1 MAKLLKKKH
10 LINSSGEEE
19 LLDIYTT
26 KVEATQSR
34 LPCKSILVD
43 IDGQM
48 TTCYIGLTD
57 ELDTPKC
64 SSKRVQ
70 IDDKTY
76 AERKYM
82 GMVNFN
88 NYMRNTYPDTY
99 KTMTELPEQ
108 LPDTSDATNMSSF
121 FEGCVELVSTPNLN
135 TSNCQHFFRTYHS
148 CRKLQEVPFLD
159 THNATSVSN
168 MYAGTDLVI
177 NYPNID
183 TSNVTSF
190 DSMYNMYP
198 GANVNKNFPTINTS
212 KGTNFYEMYAY
223 NKGTVEFPL
232 IDTTNGK
239 VLSGM
244 YYGCSSM
251 ITSPNINITNNA
263 TTVKS
268 MYGSCIK
275 MEKLT
280 DNIDTSN
287 CTDFSYF
294 LNDCRALKSI
304 PLLDTSN
311 GIDFSYMLTSVNQ
324 VDQLQTI
331 NTSSGVKF
339 DSMYNCYHQQPLPTL
354 SYPLIDTSH
363 GYSLRDIYAYN
374 KTTTTFPKIDTSMAK
389 DLRDIYR
396 DCSKATT
403 VCDFNLASF
412 SKESVNTMLNKSLQG
427 CSSLNDVVF
436 TNVPLRVTE
445 DELKT
450 ACGNQNITP
459 LITYRTV
466 RNNIRPIRTI
476 KAKNGKLVDIDN
488 SGNMPIIRKGNK
500 PLDEYITQSGDWGT
514 IYDDGENFKCLV
526 TKDNFIYCG
535 KKYNSTTRN
544 SDIQPEI
551 PEGIEVPNGIIMIS
565 SGSIDRVYDMSMI
578 ITNVRTFKEKSQGHI
593 LIGRCISKEQINQ
606 EKNKLA
612 HWYTD
617 TEIDSDYICRAY
629 SYDLKINNVSNE
641 KTSPQFIGD
650 TKNNFDTIVIGD
662 YNNRAPDI
670 LKEFHLYNELLF
682 SEELEE
688 QLNKIKNGTT
698 AHRIIKSKTVD
709 VQGQPRQRLVDIDTD
724 GDSPIRIN
732 GVAGTYNLDDYIVY
746 DTEWGTI
753 YSDGAVTVQNLA
765 PNTLQEYTIALEEL
779 ENIQSNPVSLHS
791 NETYTPFDF
800 NNQQDYSNLI
810 NDINN
815 SSLKRMSQEEINQ
828 LSTSTIPTPIQFGV
842 TIFKDGTIYLGKAY
856 LNTDMLRGRPEPPE
870 GILVPNS
877 ALSISK
883 SFDKEDMSIVF
894 KDLLFTSTPTG
905 AHQPLIY
912 CNTGSSNYWLSFGDE
927 NNRTSSCAYSGIYR
941 EELKKNSSTF
951 VSGNKNTFYFTVKDF
966 FGSGHNEYF
975 GAKELKLWN
984 RNLTKEELLLEKEPV
999 IAMSVTRDENNPSP
1013 ELTYTEELL

>member
-88 NYMRNTYPDTY
+88 NYMKNTYPDTY
-99 KTMTELPEQ
+99 QTMTELPED
-108 LPDTSDATNMSSF
+108 LPDTSDGTTFLSFFNGCRNLITPKYVDIRNAINIQSMYEGCSALTGSITLHIDNLSPIRAINTFYADKNLSEIIFDPVIKTELCTNMF
-121 FEGCVELVSTPNLN
+121 
-135 TSNCQHFFRTYHS
+135 
-148 CRKLQEVPFLD
+148 
-159 THNATSVSN
+159 
-168 MYAGTDLVI
+168 
-177 NYPNID
+177 
-183 TSNVTSF
+183 
-190 DSMYNMYP
+190 
-198 GANVNKNFPTINTS
+198 
-212 KGTNFYEMYAY
+212 
-223 NKGTVEFPL
+223 
-232 IDTTNGK
+232 
-239 VLSGM
+239 
-244 YYGCSSM
+244 YGCSNLTKQVIVDTSQTTDLTGLYSENINVSSDFIVDGSSCIKYVNTFYNCKKTKN
-251 ITSPNINITNNA
+251 ITINNINNDISSIAGIVQNCEQLQTLSGLNYESTAKCTDFTASFENTKNLVDYPHLNTDSGVFFSRMYKGSNIKQIPNINTINASEMTNMFADTQITECRNLKTDRARVLDGIFRNTNLSICENINTQLCNKFSQMFMNN
-263 TTVKS
+263 TNLS
-268 MYGSCIK
+268 S
-275 MEKLT
+275 ELLL
-280 DNIDTSN
+280 
-287 CTDFSYF
+287 DFSI
-294 LNDCRALKSI
+294 LIENDILEYSR
-304 PLLDTSN
+304 
-311 GIDFSYMLTSVNQ
+311 IDRMLYNTPSLPKV
-324 VDQLQTI
+324 TI
-331 NTSSGVKF
+331 NNCPLKITEQQFRTASS
-339 DSMYNCYHQQPLPTL
+339 
-354 SYPLIDTSH
+354 
-363 GYSLRDIYAYN
+363 
-374 KTTTTFPKIDTSMAK
+374 
-389 DLRDIYR
+389 
-396 DCSKATT
+396 
-403 VCDFNLASF
+403 AS
-412 SKESVNTMLNKSLQG
+412 ENTEIILNYK
-427 CSSLNDVVF
+427 
-436 TNVPLRVTE
+436 
-445 DELKT
+445 
-450 ACGNQNITP
+450 NIK
-459 LITYRTV
+459 
-466 RNNIRPIRTI
+466 NNISPIRII
-476 KAKNGKLVDIDN
+476 KAENMKLVDIDKTG
-488 SGNMPIIRKGNK
+488 SMSIIRKNNK
-500 PLDEYITQSGDWGT
+500 PLDEYITYSGDWGT
-514 IYDDGENFKCLV
+514 IYDDGLDFKCFI

-535 KKYNSTTRN
+535 TGYNSTNR
-544 SDIQPEI
+544 DPDKQPEI
-551 PEGIEVPNGIIMIS
+551 PEGIEVPNGSLKI
-565 SGSIDRVYDMSMI
+565 RCENKHVYDFSGI
-578 ITNVRTFKEKSQGHI
+578 IVSGNRIKSSDTHVVIPFFSLYQNTMLKNRSGHFIDNKGVCDYIFSGYSYTAQIFEQNKFYPTWSGDSLQNFDMI
-593 LIGRCISKEQINQ
+593 LISK
-606 EKNKLA
+606 
-612 HWYTD
+612 
-617 TEIDSDYICRAY
+617 
-629 SYDLKINNVSNE
+629 
-641 KTSPQFIGD
+641 
-650 TKNNFDTIVIGD
+650 
-662 YNNRAPDI
+662 
-670 LKEFHLYNELLF
+670 YNERTLNLF
-682 SEELEE
+682 KQFVLYDGMLFPEELEE

-709 VQGQPRQRLVDIDTD
+709 IQGQPRQRLVDIDTD

-732 GVAGTYNLDDYIVY
+732 GITDTYNLDDYIVY

-856 LNTDMLRGRPEPPE
+856 LNTDTLRGRPAPPE

-877 ALSISK
+877 ALSILK

-894 KDLLFTSTPTG
+894 KDLFFSSTPTG
-905 AHQPLIY
+905 THQPLIY
-912 CNTGSSNYWLSFGDE
+912 CNTGSSDYWLYFADE
-927 NNRTSSCAYSGIYR
+927 NNRTLSCAYSGTYK
-941 EELKKNSSTF
+941 EELISASGNTA
-951 VSGNKNTFYFTVKDF
+951 GNKNTFYFTVKDF
-966 FGSGHNEYF
+966 FGSGHDEYF

>member
-88 NYMRNTYPDTY
+88 DYMRNTYPDTY
-99 KTMTELPEQ
+99 KTMTEIPEQ
-108 LPDTSDATNMSSF
+108 LPDTSDCTTAVSF
-121 FEGCVELVSTPNLN
+121 FEGMSKLSVPTTIDLRNCNNIKDLYYNCSEMQGSLNINNQTNAAIISDRAFFNNSKITDIKLNEPFVS
-135 TSNCQHFFRTYHS
+135 QS
-148 CRKLQEVPFLD
+148 C
-159 THNATSVSN
+159 T
-168 MYAGTDLVI
+168 
-177 NYPNID
+177 
-183 TSNVTSF
+183 
-190 DSMYNMYP
+190 
-198 GANVNKNFPTINTS
+198 
-212 KGTNFYEMYAY
+212 
-223 NKGTVEFPL
+223 
-232 IDTTNGK
+232 
-239 VLSGM
+239 GM
-244 YYGCSSM
+244 FTGCS
-251 ITSPNINITNNA
+251 I
-263 TTVKS
+263 
-268 MYGSCIK
+268 
-275 MEKLT
+275 LT
-280 DNIDTSN
+280 KQI
-287 CTDFSYF
+287 
-294 LNDCRALKSI
+294 
-304 PLLDTSN
+304 
-311 GIDFSYMLTSVNQ
+311 
-324 VDQLQTI
+324 
-331 NTSSGVKF
+331 
-339 DSMYNCYHQQPLPTL
+339 
-354 SYPLIDTSH
+354 
-363 GYSLRDIYAYN
+363 
-374 KTTTTFPKIDTSMAK
+374 KIDTSK
-389 DLRDIYR
+389 
-396 DCSKATT
+396 
-403 VCDFNLASF
+403 
-412 SKESVNTMLNKSLQG
+412 
-427 CSSLNDVVF
+427 CSSLNSLYSNNINAEGDFVVDGNMA
-436 TNVPLRVTE
+436 TNLARTFFHCEKAKNIIINNPNSSIYTVREMLEGCT
-445 DELKT
+445 ELKT
-450 ACGNQNITP
+450 VSELYTGKCTDFGFMYAKCKNLTTYQDLDTSSGMNFESMYASSNIITIPNINTLNGQMFNRMFAYTNITECNNINTENGIYLAGMFDTCQKLNVVSNLNTKYNRMFSNMFCDNISLTSINDIDLSSCDKETNFTYMLRQCNQLNKVTFNNAP
-459 LITYRTV
+459 LTITVDELRKTTLAPETLTINLNYRTI
-466 RNNIRPIRTI
+466 RNNISPIKII
-476 KAKNGKLVDIDN
+476 KASGMKLIDIDEKQTL
-488 SGNMPIIRKGNK
+488 PIVTAGNK
-500 PLDEYITQSGDWGT
+500 TLEECIVHSGDYGT
-514 IYDDGENFKCLV
+514 IYDDGEYFRCFV
-526 TKDNFIYCG
+526 TKDNLIYVG
-535 KKYNSTTRN
+535 KTYDSTTRKPE
-544 SDIQPEI
+544 QPEI
-551 PEGIEVPNGIIMIS
+551 PEGITVPNGCIILRNTKFNSIKDFSFIQYDAS
-565 SGSIDRVYDMSMI
+565 SIHRGNEI
-578 ITNVRTFKEKSQGHI
+578 ILKNLGIYLKTIEAGTEKYYSTAFIQGENNQKNLNI
-593 LIGRCISKEQINQ
+593 LNSAYCNKAFNETYSKKFDIQIN
-606 EKNKLA
+606 
-612 HWYTD
+612 
-617 TEIDSDYICRAY
+617 
-629 SYDLKINNVSNE
+629 
-641 KTSPQFIGD
+641 
-650 TKNNFDTIVIGD
+650 NNFTHIGIADVRVGNGLTERFQESFRQINFYDTQ
-662 YNNRAPDI
+662 
-670 LKEFHLYNELLF
+670 LF

-966 FGSGHNEYF
+966 FGSGHDEYF